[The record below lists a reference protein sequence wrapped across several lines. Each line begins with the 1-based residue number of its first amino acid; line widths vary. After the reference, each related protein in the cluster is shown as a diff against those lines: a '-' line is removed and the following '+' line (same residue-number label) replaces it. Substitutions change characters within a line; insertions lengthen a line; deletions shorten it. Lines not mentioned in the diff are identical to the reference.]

1 MESPRTR
8 LLFRKSQS
16 FRRTIRNEA
25 TAIILAGL
33 LIGQMTGL
41 RPARAAGLSAHV
53 QPGRESS
60 PTKFTSDLIERLASA
75 GPDEQV
81 RVVVELTGPAGDGLS
96 VLLGAKGGRLRRIF
110 RNLNCAVIEAP
121 AGVISQIG
129 ELGEVGYASLD
140 DSVASLGD
148 LPGHIV
154 TTTGASL
161 VEDEHPSRGGDGGN
175 LDGSG
180 IGVAIIDSGID
191 SNHRAFRNDS
201 AAGRTMVSVDFTGE
215 HRTDDPYGH
224 GTFVA
229 SLIAASAVL
238 YGGRYAG
245 IAPGTQLINLRALN
259 SQGVGTVSSVMAAL
273 DWVMANRFRYNIR
286 VVNLSIGTAAI
297 QSYLNS
303 PLCHSVRK
311 LVDAGIVAVAAAGN
325 DGKDGSGNKIYGAI
339 HSPGNEP
346 SALTVGA
353 ANTFGTD
360 SRSDDVVTT
369 YSSRGP
375 TRSFWTD
382 ANQVKH
388 YDNVVKPEIVAP
400 GNKVIGAEAAHSQLV
415 TSFPSLDT
423 GLSSGGDSRMMY
435 LSGTSVSAAITSGA
449 VALLLQANPGLTP
462 NLVKAL
468 LMYTAQPLAGFNML
482 EEGTGE
488 INIAGAAELAE
499 LVRSDFS
506 SNLALGAPL
515 LLTGFAP
522 PPRTTIAGFSFP
534 WSGEIIL
541 QQTFA
546 TGANL
551 ITRFQKI
558 YLTAVLLGDGVALS
572 DGVAVADLTL
582 LTSGVALADSLP
594 VSDGGPQGSGALF
607 LPIAVLLSD
616 GVALTDGVA
625 MGDGVVT
632 SDSVLLAE
640 GRLVDAA
647 VELQIVVNGDNTA
660 FMK

>member
-1 MESPRTR
+1 M
-8 LLFRKSQS
+8 
-16 FRRTIRNEA
+16 
-25 TAIILAGL
+25 
-33 LIGQMTGL
+33 
-41 RPARAAGLSAHV
+41 
-53 QPGRESS
+53 
-60 PTKFTSDLIERLASA
+60 KFASDLIERLANA
-75 GPDEQV
+75 TPDEQV
-81 RVVVELTGPAGDGLS
+81 RVVIELTGPAGEGLRT
-96 VLLGAKGGRLRRIF
+96 LLGAKGGRLRRTF

-121 AGVISQIG
+121 AGAISQIG
-129 ELGEVGYASLD
+129 ELGEVSYASLD

-148 LPGHIV
+148 VSGHIV
-154 TTTGASL
+154 TTTGASQ

-191 SNHRAFRNDS
+191 SNHRSFRNDS
-201 AAGRTMVSVDFTGE
+201 SVGRTMISVDFTGE

-229 SLIAASAVL
+229 SLIAGSAVL
-238 YGGRYAG
+238 YGGKYAG
-245 IAPGTQLINLRALN
+245 IAPGVQLINLRALN

-273 DWVMANRFRYNIR
+273 DWVMANRLRYSIR

-311 LVDAGIVAVAAAGN
+311 LVDAGVVAVAAAGN
-325 DGKDGSGNKIYGAI
+325 DGKDASRNKIYGAI

-360 SRSDDVVTT
+360 SRNDDVVTT

-382 ANQVKH
+382 ANGVKH
-388 YDNVVKPEIVAP
+388 YDNVIKPEIVAP

-482 EEGTGE
+482 EQGTGE
-488 INIAGAAELAE
+488 LNIAGGAMLAE
-499 LVRSDFS
+499 LVRPDIS
-506 SNLALGAPL
+506 SALPLGAPL
-515 LLTGFAP
+515 LTTRFAP
-522 PPRTTIAGFSFP
+522 EPRTTIAGFSFP

-551 ITRFQKI
+551 ITRFQKV
-558 YLTAVLLGDGVALS
+558 YVTAVLLGDGVALS

-625 MGDGVVT
+625 MGDGVLT
-632 SDSVLLAE
+632 SDSMLIAE

>member
-1 MESPRTR
+1 
-8 LLFRKSQS
+8 
-16 FRRTIRNEA
+16 
-25 TAIILAGL
+25 
-33 LIGQMTGL
+33 
-41 RPARAAGLSAHV
+41 
-53 QPGRESS
+53 
-60 PTKFTSDLIERLASA
+60 
-75 GPDEQV
+75 
-81 RVVVELTGPAGDGLS
+81 VV
-96 VLLGAKGGRLRRIF
+96 
-110 RNLNCAVIEAP
+110 EAP
-121 AGVISQIG
+121 AGLISQIA
-129 ELGEVGYASLD
+129 ELGEVAYASLD
-140 DSVASLGD
+140 DSVSSLGD
-148 LPGHIV
+148 TSGHIV
-154 TTTGASL
+154 TTTGASQ
-161 VEDEHPSRGGDGGN
+161 VEDEHPSRGDGGS

-191 SNHRAFRNDS
+191 SDHRAFRNDS
-201 AAGRTMVSVDFTGE
+201 AVGRTMVSVDFTGE

-229 SLIAASAVL
+229 SLIAGSAVL
-238 YGGRYAG
+238 YDGRYGG
-245 IAPGTQLINLRALN
+245 IAPGAQLINLRALN
-259 SQGVGTVSSVMAAL
+259 SQGIGTVSKVMAAL

-303 PLCHSVRK
+303 PLCHSVRR
-311 LVDAGIVAVAAAGN
+311 LVDAGIVTVAAAGN

-339 HSPGNEP
+339 HAPGNEP

-353 ANTFGTD
+353 ANTFGTNP
-360 SRSDDVVTT
+360 RNDDVVTT

-382 ANQVKH
+382 ASGIKH
-388 YDNVVKPEIVAP
+388 YDNVIKPEIVAP

-415 TSFPSLDT
+415 MSFPALDT

-449 VALLLQANPGLTP
+449 VALMLQANPRLTP

-482 EEGTGE
+482 EQGTGE
-488 INIAGAAELAE
+488 LNIAGGAMLAG
-499 LVRSDFS
+499 LVRPDI
-506 SNLALGAPL
+506 SNTLPLGAPL
-515 LLTGFAP
+515 LTTTFAP
-522 PPRTTIAGFSFP
+522 QPRTTIAGFSFP

-546 TGANL
+546 TGSNL
-551 ITRFQKI
+551 ISKYQKV
-558 YLTAVLLGDGVALS
+558 YSNAVLLGDGVAMT
-572 DGVAVADLTL
+572 DGVAVADLTM
-582 LTSGVALADSLP
+582 LTAGLAISDSLP
-594 VSDGGPQGSGALF
+594 VSDGGPLGSGALF

-616 GVALTDGVA
+616 GVSLADGVA
-625 MGDGVVT
+625 LGDGIVI

-640 GRLVDAA
+640 GRMVDGA